1 MNLLKIGLS
10 SLALGMLL
18 TLSMSLTQI
27 TSAHGP
33 GDWKPD
39 NVWTGPLP
47 EVCIDVYDPVHDVF
61 GNTYSNE
68 CYAALDGVRVTWDG
82 EGHSLKGAGRATF
95 FCAYARSVCFAT
107 TE

>member
-1 MNLLKIGLS
+1 MVNLLKIGLS

-18 TLSMSLTQI
+18 ALSMNLTQI

-33 GDWKPD
+33 GDRKPD

-47 EVCIDVYDPVHDVF
+47 EACIDVYDPVHDVS
-61 GNTYSNE
+61 GKPYSNE

-82 EGHSLKGAGRATF
+82 EGH
-95 FCAYARSVCFAT
+95 
-107 TE
+107 